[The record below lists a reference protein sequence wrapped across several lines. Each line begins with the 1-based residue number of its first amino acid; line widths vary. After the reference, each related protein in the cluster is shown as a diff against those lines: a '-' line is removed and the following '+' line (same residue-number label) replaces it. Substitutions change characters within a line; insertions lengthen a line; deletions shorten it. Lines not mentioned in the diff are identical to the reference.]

1 MPPDINP
8 LEPIAPESAV
18 EPAPVSTR
26 PELDVE
32 DLREFLNS
40 IRSFA
45 GPELILESRSVS
57 RLYHYTDLAGL
68 NGILSTNDLWLT
80 HLQFS
85 NDDEE
90 MTHGQNI
97 VAQILKTRKEQA
109 DPAQATYLEMIQ
121 KILEEPLA
129 GGVYICCFCEK
140 DNLLS
145 QWRGY
150 AANGTGVSIELAHQN
165 FDFLTGPDCPHGLL
179 RLWKVFYREDQQ
191 RNIISKALDFA
202 WLYQTHL
209 PVDKRAQNAADAMQ
223 FFIPTFKNH
232 DFEAENEWRLIFTPR
247 PDLQVKPR
255 FRTARN
261 MLVPYYS
268 LQDLGWSSTQPLPIT
283 GLCIGPSIQKMLN
296 AQSAQLL
303 LKQRNYNIPVTVS
316 KTPFRG

>member
-1 MPPDINP
+1 MNP
-8 LEPIAPESAV
+8 LEPVAPETAV

-26 PELDVE
+26 PSLDIE
-32 DLREFLNS
+32 ALREFLDNLG
-40 IRSFA
+40 SFA
-45 GPELILESRSVS
+45 GPELILESSRVS

-80 HLQFS
+80 HLRFS

-97 VAQILKTRKEQA
+97 VAQILKMRREQA
-109 DPAQATYLEMIQ
+109 DPAQATYLEIIE
-121 KILEEPLA
+121 KILDEPLA
-129 GGVYICCFCEK
+129 GGVYICCLCEK

-165 FDFLTGPDCPHGLL
+165 FNFLTGPDCSHGLL
-179 RLWKVFYREDQQ
+179 RLWNVFYREDQQ
-191 RNIISKALDFA
+191 RNIIGKAIDFA
-202 WLYQTHL
+202 WLHQTHL
-209 PVDKRAQNAADAMQ
+209 TVDKRAQNAADAIQ

-232 DFEAENEWRLIFTPR
+232 DFEEENEWRLIFTPR

-255 FRTARN
+255 FRIARN

-283 GLCIGPSIQKMLN
+283 GLCIGPSVNKMLN
-296 AQSAQLL
+296 VQSTQLL
-303 LKQRNYNIPVTVS
+303 LKERNYTNIPVTVS